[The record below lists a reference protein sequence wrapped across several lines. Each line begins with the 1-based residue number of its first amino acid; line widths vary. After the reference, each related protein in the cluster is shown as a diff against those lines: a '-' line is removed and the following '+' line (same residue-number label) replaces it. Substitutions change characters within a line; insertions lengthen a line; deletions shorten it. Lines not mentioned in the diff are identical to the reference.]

1 MRSRARRVKHTEK
14 EEGRA
19 GKGRA
24 GDGRRPAEAGMPLHP
39 LPALVAGRAQD
50 LRDCAVTARRNTG
63 GGGRRMLPR
72 SGAAALLGVAGAAGG
87 ALRVLLAG
95 GLVLLAAELLA
106 GGLGQGAEEVG
117 EEGADETDGQ
127 KAAQGVLAVR
137 VRAAAEAVPGVAE
150 GERAAHGEHHD
161 HEERDEA
168 ADVG

>member
-1 MRSRARRVKHTEK
+1 KGM
-14 EEGRA
+14 GRA
-19 GKGRA
+19 GGGHA
-24 GDGRRPAEAGMPLHP
+24 GRPAHG
-39 LPALVAGRAQD
+39 VIAGRAQN
-50 LRDCAVTARRNTG
+50 LRGRAVTARSSTG
-63 GGGRRMLPR
+63 GKGCRMLPR

-106 GGLGQGAEEVG
+106 GRLGQGAEEVG

-161 HEERDEA
+161 HE
-168 ADVG
+168 